1 MSWRKPQQPN
11 EQIGGERRSDRR
23 YEISL
28 DMRWKV
34 LRRKRTLDSGMGR
47 TIDISSGGI
56 LFETGRKLPV
66 GLKVQL
72 SISWPVLL
80 HNASPLQLTASG
92 RIVRSDNQR
101 AAIEIIQHEFRT
113 AGISAD
119 QRGTLSASARA
130 PFTFRAGA

>member
-1 MSWRKPQQPN
+1 
-11 EQIGGERRSDRR
+11 
-23 YEISL
+23 
-28 DMRWKV
+28 
-34 LRRKRTLDSGMGR
+34 MGR

>member
-11 EQIGGERRSDRR
+11 EQIGGERRTDRR

-28 DMRWKV
+28 DLRWKV
-34 LRRKRTLDSGMGR
+34 LRRKKTLDSGVGR

-56 LFETGRKLPV
+56 LFEAGRKLPV

-80 HNASPLQLTASG
+80 HNASPLQLTAAG
-92 RIVRSDNQR
+92 RVVRSDNQR

-113 AGISAD
+113 VGVSAE